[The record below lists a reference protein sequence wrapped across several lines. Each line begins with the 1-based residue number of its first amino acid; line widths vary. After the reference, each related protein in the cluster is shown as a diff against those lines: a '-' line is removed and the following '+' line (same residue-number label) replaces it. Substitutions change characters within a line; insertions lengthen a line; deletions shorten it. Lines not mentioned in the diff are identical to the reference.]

1 MIKTMINAWK
11 VPDIRKKLLFTAFI
25 ILVFRIGSVI
35 PVPFLNIV
43 DEINVGKGNTIL
55 TYLSLMTG
63 SAFTYGTIFAMSI
76 TPYINSSII
85 IQLLAVAIPSLE
97 RLQKE
102 GEEGRKK
109 LASITRFV
117 TVALGVLQSIAYYF
131 YLRTNNYLMTDSNGA
146 QFTGFDAV
154 FQALVI
160 VLVLTAGTAVYYQ
173 RYR

>member
-63 SAFTYGTIFAMSI
+63 SASIVRCIIMSLI
-76 TPYINSSII
+76 TGWI
-85 IQLLAVAIPSLE
+85 
-97 RLQKE
+97 
-102 GEEGRKK
+102 
-109 LASITRFV
+109 
-117 TVALGVLQSIAYYF
+117 
-131 YLRTNNYLMTDSNGA
+131 
-146 QFTGFDAV
+146 
-154 FQALVI
+154 
-160 VLVLTAGTAVYYQ
+160 
-173 RYR
+173 

>member
-63 SAFTYGTIFAMSI
+63 SAL
-76 TPYINSSII
+76 SSIAAQGAFVSSSSFNASTAHFLSSTLKPALFI
-85 IQLLAVAIPSLE
+85 SSSSL
-97 RLQKE
+97 
-102 GEEGRKK
+102 
-109 LASITRFV
+109 
-117 TVALGVLQSIAYYF
+117 
-131 YLRTNNYLMTDSNGA
+131 
-146 QFTGFDAV
+146 
-154 FQALVI
+154 
-160 VLVLTAGTAVYYQ
+160 
-173 RYR
+173 

>member
-76 TPYINSSII
+76 TPYINSFNFSQWQSRHSRDYRRKAKRAERSSL
-85 IQLLAVAIPSLE
+85 QLLVS
-97 RLQKE
+97 
-102 GEEGRKK
+102 
-109 LASITRFV
+109 
-117 TVALGVLQSIAYYF
+117 
-131 YLRTNNYLMTDSNGA
+131 
-146 QFTGFDAV
+146 
-154 FQALVI
+154 
-160 VLVLTAGTAVYYQ
+160 
-173 RYR
+173 

>member
-85 IQLLAVAIPSLE
+85 IQLLAVAIPALE

-102 GEEGRKK
+102 GEEGRS
-109 LASITRFV
+109 L
-117 TVALGVLQSIAYYF
+117 LL
-131 YLRTNNYLMTDSNGA
+131 L
-146 QFTGFDAV
+146 
-154 FQALVI
+154 
-160 VLVLTAGTAVYYQ
+160 LVL
-173 RYR
+173 